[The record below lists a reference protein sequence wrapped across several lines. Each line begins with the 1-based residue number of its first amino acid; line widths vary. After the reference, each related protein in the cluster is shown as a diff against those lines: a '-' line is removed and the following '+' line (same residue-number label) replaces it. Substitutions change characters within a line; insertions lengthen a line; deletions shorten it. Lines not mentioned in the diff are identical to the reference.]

1 VIDKAPPVRRSAGM
15 RGTPTNE
22 SPKQAPAPLPVKP
35 RAQASEPA
43 RTLASR
49 FAKPKVLMDETSAPK
64 MAKGEAIRA
73 QRDAFRAFMTKHHL
87 RPTEWARAAGVP
99 PGEILGFLTGQS
111 RSIAPATLEKL
122 AAIAKASP
130 QDLLR

>member
-1 VIDKAPPVRRSAGM
+1 M

-22 SPKQAPAPLPVKP
+22 TPKPAPAPLPVKP

-43 RTLASR
+43 RTPSSR
-49 FAKPKVLMDETSAPK
+49 FAKPKVLMGETSAPK

-73 QRDAFRAFMTKHHL
+73 RRDAFRAFMTKHHL
-87 RPTEWARAAGVP
+87 RPTEWARAAGVS

-111 RSIAPATLEKL
+111 RSIAPETLEKL
-122 AAIAKASP
+122 AVAAKASP